1 MYLSDAVRE
10 RIKFYQKK
18 NGMSLWALFK
28 ASGVPISTLAA
39 FMSKRTEL
47 IKLDTL
53 LHICE
58 GFGITITEFF
68 KDDIF
73 KEKLGRISIKELSRT
88 AKDRRS
94 GSLGFAEAILIGYNK
109 KCRNPLPWD
118 KLYTHKLP
126 QKKADEPE
134 LEEETDDMPQNGQLD
149 LFGLGDDEEVSE

>member
-1 MYLSDAVRE
+1 MYLSDAVRK

-68 KDDIF
+68 EDDIF
-73 KEKLGRISIKELSRT
+73 KEVEQ
-88 AKDRRS
+88 D
-94 GSLGFAEAILIGYNK
+94 
-109 KCRNPLPWD
+109 
-118 KLYTHKLP
+118 
-126 QKKADEPE
+126 
-134 LEEETDDMPQNGQLD
+134 
-149 LFGLGDDEEVSE
+149 